1 MKKLKIILSTIV
13 MIFLLPILFIS
24 GIILIN
30 SYTKPDEIPSFLG
43 YKPFIVLSGSMETEI
58 YSGDIAIA
66 KKVDVNTLQVGD
78 VIAYRSGDSVITHRI
93 VEKIYDNGEYK
104 FVTKGDNNNV
114 KDKNY
119 VSFDSVEGKYIFKI
133 KGLGNF
139 AMFLQ
144 TPIGMIVCL
153 SVPIIL
159 LAVISMLDNKRNK
172 KKSIDKEKEL
182 RDEIE
187 KLKKEKDALSKN

>member
-1 MKKLKIILSTIV
+1 MKKLKVILSIV
-13 MIFLLPILFIS
+13 VIVILIPILFIS
-24 GIILIN
+24 GVILIN
-30 SYTKPDEIPSFLG
+30 SYTKPNEIPSFFG

-58 YSGDIAIA
+58 YSGDIAVA
-66 KKVDVNTLQVGD
+66 KVVDVNTLKVGD

-93 VEKIYDNGEYK
+93 VEKVNDSGENK

-153 SVPIIL
+153 SIPIIL
-159 LAVISMLDNKRNK
+159 LAVVSMLDNKQKRKN
-172 KKSIDKEKEL
+172 SMDKEKEL
-182 RDEIE
+182 RAEIE

>member
-1 MKKLKIILSTIV
+1 MKKLKVILSIV
-13 MIFLLPILFIS
+13 AMVILIPILFIS
-24 GIILIN
+24 GVILIN
-30 SYTKPDEIPSFLG
+30 SYTKPNEIPSFFG

-58 YSGDIAIA
+58 YSGDIAVA
-66 KKVDVNTLQVGD
+66 KVVNVNTLKIGD

-93 VEKIYDNGEYK
+93 VEKVYDGGEYK

-153 SVPIIL
+153 SIPIIL
-159 LAVISMLDNKRNK
+159 LAVVSMLDNKQKR
-172 KKSIDKEKEL
+172 KKSMNKEKEL

>member
-1 MKKLKIILSTIV
+1 MKKLKVILSIV
-13 MIFLLPILFIS
+13 AMVILIPILFIS
-24 GIILIN
+24 GVILIN
-30 SYTKPDEIPSFLG
+30 SYKKPNEIPSFFG

-58 YSGDIAIA
+58 YSGDIAVA
-66 KKVDVNTLQVGD
+66 KVVDVNTLKVGD

-93 VEKIYDNGEYK
+93 VEKVNDSGENK

-153 SVPIIL
+153 SIPIIL
-159 LAVISMLDNKRNK
+159 LAVVSMLDNKQKRKN
-172 KKSIDKEKEL
+172 SMDKEKEL